1 MRPLLRYALI
11 FLVSLALF
19 SALFSAFFILPTGG
33 ESSGYLAASPSSPSS
48 PPPGSPSVVVHLT
61 EEDFAAH
68 PALHDL
74 VVEGKKVRRPTAF
87 FFLPP
92 PGDDWSAIV
101 LSRDEEQALW
111 WTYMFVQEEN
121 DTSVSVFLEYD
132 GTSYRLA
139 PSQG

>member
-1 MRPLLRYALI
+1 MRQALRYALI

-19 SALFSAFFILPTGG
+19 SAFFILPMVG
-33 ESSGYLAASPSSPSS
+33 ESSGYLVASPSSPLSESS
-48 PPPGSPSVVVHLT
+48 SVVVHLT

-87 FFLPP
+87 SFLPP

-121 DTSVSVFLEYD
+121 DTHVSVFLEYA
-132 GTSYRLA
+132 GTYCRLA